1 VVEEVQQIQEA
12 LVEVHKQVDLVEV
25 EHGDLVVQQETEL
38 QEPRVK
44 EMMEETG
51 VHRDQIMV
59 AVVAVELVLLHQ
71 IWVHLVNQQLLVEQD

>member
-1 VVEEVQQIQEA
+1 MREA

-25 EHGDLVVQQETEL
+25 EHGDPVVQQETEL

-59 AVVAVELVLLHQ
+59 AVAVVELVLLHQ
-71 IWVHLVNQQLLVEQD
+71 IWVHLVNQQLLVVQD

>member
-1 VVEEVQQIQEA
+1 
-12 LVEVHKQVDLVEV
+12 
-25 EHGDLVVQQETEL
+25 VQQETEL

-59 AVVAVELVLLHQ
+59 AVAVVELVLLHQ

>member
-1 VVEEVQQIQEA
+1 MREA

-59 AVVAVELVLLHQ
+59 AVAVVELVLLHQ
-71 IWVHLVNQQLLVEQD
+71 IWVHLVNQQLLVVQD